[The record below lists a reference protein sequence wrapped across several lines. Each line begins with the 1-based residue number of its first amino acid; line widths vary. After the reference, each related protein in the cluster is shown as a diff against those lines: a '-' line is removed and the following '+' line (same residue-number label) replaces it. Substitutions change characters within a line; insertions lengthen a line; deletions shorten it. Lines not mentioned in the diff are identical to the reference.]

1 MCTYAFYLA
10 ALAFV
15 AVMAALWVT
24 VMIASM
30 LVMIAAL
37 HTLADDTARR
47 IVDRPARSLFY
58 TPTGTGVSFPDR
70 IAMQEAISKENVNTL
85 DTLLIKTAEI
95 ELLRSAL
102 VKLLP
107 VRTNTNLY
115 TPVIARKNKRKRKFG
130 WFVRSKIFRSDLG

>member
-1 MCTYAFYLA
+1 MQANLIYIIFVMCF
-10 ALAFV
+10 

-24 VMIASM
+24 AMIPSM
-30 LVMIAAL
+30 LVMISAL
-37 HTLADDTARR
+37 HTLAEDPARR

-70 IAMQEAISKENVNTL
+70 IAMQEAISKGNVHTQ
-85 DTLLIKTAEI
+85 DTLLIKTVEI

-102 VKLLP
+102 VKLLQ
-107 VRTNTNLY
+107 VTTNTKLY
-115 TPVIARKNKRKRKFG
+115 TPMIARKKKRKRKFG